1 MTKSTTDKPAASAAH
16 GDWCLYSAGLYM
28 RADTTDAGRLVRLA
42 DVVRWVMY
50 RGELPIVD
58 SVESVCAVLESARPA
73 PALFMAVEHLS
84 ASPVA
89 PDNSFGFFT
98 AETLARA
105 KRFVEPIARGES
117 IPMHPIKLEDHA
129 PSQFQIRGR
138 VVTSRETAQEA
149 LEYLNGEVS
158 KPVQPGAPAAAQ
170 YMRDFWAIDG
180 WGAYVTS
187 RDWPG
192 DETLD
197 KRELKTC
204 GLSVSVADAARVWG
218 WGRAAESA
226 SQPEEAPQAA
236 APEPKAAPEWQELA
250 RSRAREI
257 IKEHKARD
265 LFLPQERIAEMIAT
279 EFRRDGIMGSD
290 GKPLSGA
297 SIKRHAL
304 KGISS
309 AQDKQL
315 STSPRRGK

>member
-1 MTKSTTDKPAASAAH
+1 MTKSQTDKPEAGAPH
-16 GDWCLYSAGLYM
+16 GVWCLYSAGLYM
-28 RADTTDAGRLVRLA
+28 RIDTTDAGRLVRLA

-50 RGELPIVD
+50 RDELPIVD
-58 SVESVCAVLESARPA
+58 AVKRVCAALESARPA

-138 VVTSRETAQEA
+138 VVTSRETAQKA

-226 SQPEEAPQAA
+226 SEPEEAPQAA
-236 APEPKAAPEWQELA
+236 AAGTAKKWTPEALRALADYRESHGTKEAAA
-250 RSRAREI
+250 
-257 IKEHKARD
+257 H
-265 LFLPQERIAEMIAT
+265 F
-279 EFRRDGIMGSD
+279 
-290 GKPLSGA
+290 
-297 SIKRHAL
+297 
-304 KGISS
+304 GISAARVRALLPNEKKTPAKHAGVS
-309 AQDKQL
+309 VF
-315 STSPRRGK
+315 THRIE